1 MTAMA
6 PEKVTVTVQSSV
18 GEEANLTVNDAM
30 RQVLD
35 FFDLLTLA
43 GGEDGSAIAWHLI
56 SATTNSPFQVTAQA
70 VASKPGV
77 IAEQIA
83 RKEKSLIA
91 AGLNDIV
98 SHASIPDWM
107 DKPARDKAKK
117 LLGRNI
123 EGIGI
128 TSIKLGD
135 DFEPIVLVERVARS
149 AVSVID
155 RHEKSLAERVD
166 DLTRVEYGSLEATI
180 LSAATFR
187 NHPAI
192 RIKERLSEVEIH
204 CVFSDEL
211 AKRIGPKHSWSEA
224 WENSRVLLS
233 GQIYYKKNGLV
244 GHIFASDIEPVEPS
258 PLRYA
263 DISDPQFTSGLH
275 VVDYLDLL
283 EDEEV
288 E

>member
-1 MTAMA
+1 
-6 PEKVTVTVQSSV
+6 
-18 GEEANLTVNDAM
+18 M
-30 RQVLD
+30 RQILD

-43 GGEDGSAIAWHLI
+43 GGEDGNSITWQLV

-70 VASKPGV
+70 VAAKPGV
-77 IAEQIA
+77 IADQIA
-83 RKEKSLIA
+83 RKEKYLIA

-107 DKPARDKAKK
+107 DKAARDKTKK
-117 LLGRNI
+117 LMGRNI
-123 EGIGI
+123 GGIGI
-128 TSIKLGD
+128 TSIKMGD
-135 DFEPIVLVERVARS
+135 DFEPIVLMERVARN
-149 AVSVID
+149 AVDVIE
-155 RHEKSLAERVD
+155 RHEKSLAEGIE

-180 LSAATFR
+180 LSASTFR
-187 NHPAI
+187 NHPAL
-192 RIKERLSEVEIH
+192 RIKERLSDVEIH

-224 WENSRVLLS
+224 WNNSRVLLS
-233 GQIYYKKNGLV
+233 GQIYYKKNGSI
-244 GHIFASDIEPVEPS
+244 GHIYASDIESVEVQS
-258 PLRYA
+258 LRYA
-263 DISDPQFTSGLH
+263 DISDPQFTSGLP